1 MNIQINGENRKISS
15 GQTLAGLVKT
25 LHAQKKQRIAVLLND
40 EMIPADKQADHI
52 LKEGDR
58 VEILTFAGGG

>member
-1 MNIQINGENRKISS
+1 MKIQINGENHEIKADEI
-15 GQTLAGLVKT
+15 LAGLIKK
-25 LHAQKKQRIAVLLND
+25 LYPKKQRIAVLLND
-40 EMIPADKQADHI
+40 ELIPADKQVGHI

>member
-1 MNIQINGENRKISS
+1 MNIQVNGENREIKA
-15 GQTLAGLVKT
+15 GEPLAGLVKK
-25 LHAQKKQRIAVLLND
+25 LQPRKQRIAVLLND
-40 EMIPADKQADHI
+40 DLIPADKQTGHI

>member
-1 MNIQINGENRKISS
+1 MNIQVNGEKRKISA
-15 GQTLAGLVKT
+15 GKNLAGLVKT
-25 LHAQKKQRIAVLLND
+25 LHSPKQRIAVLLND
-40 EMIPADKQADHI
+40 DLIPADKQAGHV

>member
-1 MNIQINGENRKISS
+1 MNIQVNGEDRKIK
-15 GQTLAGLVKT
+15 AGETIDSLVKK
-25 LHAQKKQRIAVLLND
+25 QNRSKQRIAVLLND
-40 EMIPADKQADHI
+40 ELVPTDKRAGQI

>member
-1 MNIQINGENRKISS
+1 MMNIQINGEKCKIST
-15 GQTLAGLVKT
+15 GETLAGLIKK
-25 LHAQKKQRIAVLLND
+25 QNPSKQRIAVLLND
-40 EMIPADKQADHI
+40 DLIPADKQANHI

>member
-1 MNIQINGENRKISS
+1 MNIQINGENREIRA
-15 GQTLAGLVKT
+15 GETLAGLVKT
-25 LHAQKKQRIAVLLND
+25 LHAPKKQRFAVLLND
-40 EMIPADKQADHI
+40 DLIPADKRAGHI

>member
-1 MNIQINGENRKISS
+1 MNIQVNGEKQEIRAGK
-15 GQTLAGLVKT
+15 TLADLAVNFNRSNK
-25 LHAQKKQRIAVLLND
+25 RVAVLLND
-40 EMIPADKQADHI
+40 DLIPKGKQAGHV

>member
-1 MNIQINGENRKISS
+1 MNIQINGENSEIKT
-15 GQTLAGLVKT
+15 GETLAGLIKK
-25 LHAQKKQRIAVLLND
+25 LYPRKQRIAVLLND
-40 EMIPADKQADHI
+40 NLIPADKQAGHI